1 LPAFRRIRKYI
12 VDGENTAREDMR
24 GPSAIVGQRG
34 VQTVPAVDENHAK
47 PALPVGPYDLTARD
61 NRDHSVFEI
70 SSRNIA
76 TKFAKTVELACGID
90 QRPIMVTF
98 PGLMLL

>member
-1 LPAFRRIRKYI
+1 M
-12 VDGENTAREDMR
+12 DGENTPGEDMR
-24 GPSAIVGQRG
+24 SPSAIVRQRG

-61 NRDHSVFEI
+61 NRDHGVFKI
-70 SSRNIA
+70 SRRNIA
-76 TKFAKTVELACGID
+76 AKFAKAVEPACGID
-90 QRPIMVTF
+90 QRLIMVTF